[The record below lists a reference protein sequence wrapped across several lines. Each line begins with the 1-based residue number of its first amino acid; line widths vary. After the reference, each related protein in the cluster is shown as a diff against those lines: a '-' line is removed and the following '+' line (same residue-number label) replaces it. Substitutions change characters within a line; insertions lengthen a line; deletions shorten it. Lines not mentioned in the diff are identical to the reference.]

1 MNFIKLSKGYGAA
14 SSLSR
19 RKQHIL
25 KILALVANSFL
36 FGLIFT
42 YVLPHIYNL
51 VNRYTER
58 GEDLD
63 HNIDYLNSVITSFIY
78 SLFIFICF
86 MAISLVFGGFFG
98 IATFFI
104 KKHKKK

>member
-1 MNFIKLSKGYGAA
+1 MDFNKLSKGYGAA
-14 SSLSR
+14 SSLSG

-25 KILALVANSFL
+25 KILAIVANSLL

-42 YVLPHIYNL
+42 YVLPYIYNH

-63 HNIDYLNSVITSFIY
+63 HNIDYINSVITSLIY
-78 SLFIFICF
+78 SLFILICF
-86 MAISLVFGGFFG
+86 MAISLVFGGFLG
-98 IATFFI
+98 IATIFRN
-104 KKHKKK
+104 KQKNK